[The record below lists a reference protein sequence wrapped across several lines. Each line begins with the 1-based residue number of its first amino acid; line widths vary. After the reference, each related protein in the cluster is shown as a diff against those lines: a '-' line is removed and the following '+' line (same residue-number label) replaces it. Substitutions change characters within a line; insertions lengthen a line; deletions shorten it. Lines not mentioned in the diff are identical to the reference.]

1 MASDIAD
8 LTALQMRDAF
18 AAGELSPVEAA
29 EACLARIRALDDR
42 VHAYSQVNEEITL
55 AEARAAEARYR
66 EGRADGLVDG
76 VPVAVKDIFMAE
88 GWPNLKGSRLI
99 DPNKPCD
106 VDSPAVA
113 ALRRHGMVTVGRTT
127 TPEFGWKGVTD
138 SPLEGPTGNP
148 WAPEL
153 TAGGSSGGSA
163 SAVVLGMGPLALG
176 TDAGGSIRI
185 PAAFSGLFGHKP
197 THGLCPMWPPSAFW
211 PLAHVGPMTKTVA
224 DSALLMNVLAEP
236 DPRDP
241 TLPANRTDFLAEL
254 EGGVEGLRIAYSPTL
269 GFGTEVDPEIA
280 GAVADAVGRLADLGA
295 RVEEVDPGL
304 DDPLAAF
311 DILFYG
317 GAANAMR
324 DIGAADRERMDPG
337 LAAVAAWAEKLS
349 LLDYQGAMN
358 VRAAW
363 IEAMSLFHE
372 RYDLLVTPALPIPAF
387 RKGLEVPEDWPHE
400 RWPTWTPFTYP
411 FNMTGQPAA
420 SVPCGF
426 TAAGLPVGLQIVGP
440 RHADALVLRAA
451 HAYQQ
456 AHDLSGQRP
465 AWIEDSLTEDSK

>member
-1 MASDIAD
+1 MTEIAD
-8 LTALQMRDAF
+8 FTAVEMLAAF
-18 AAGELSPVEAA
+18 RKGELSPVETA
-29 EACLARIRALDDR
+29 EACLARIRSLDDR
-42 VHAYSQVNEEITL
+42 VHAYSQIDEEITL
-55 AEARAAEARYR
+55 AEARAAERRYL
-66 EGRADGLVDG
+66 EGRANGLVDG
-76 VPVAVKDIFMAE
+76 IPVAVKDIFMAR

-99 DPNKPCD
+99 DPSKPGD

-148 WAPEL
+148 WNPDL

-163 SAVVLGMGPLALG
+163 TAVVLGMGPLSLG

-211 PLAHVGPMTKTVA
+211 PLAHVGPMTKTVR
-224 DSALLMNVLAEP
+224 DGALLMNVLAEP

-241 TLPANRTDFLAEL
+241 ALAPNRTDFPAALA
-254 EGGVEGLRIAYSPTL
+254 GGVEGLRVAFSPRM
-269 GFGTEVDPEIA
+269 GFDIEVDPEIA
-280 GAVADAVGRLADLGA
+280 EAVASAVRRLEALGA
-295 RVEEVDPGL
+295 HVEETDPGL
-304 DDPLAAF
+304 SDPLEAF
-311 DILFYG
+311 NVLFYG

-324 DIGAADRERMDPG
+324 DIGPEDRARMDPG
-337 LAAVAAWAEKLS
+337 LAEVAAWAEKLS
-349 LLDYQGAMN
+349 LLDYQGALN
-358 VRAAW
+358 VRAHW

-387 RKGLEVPEDWPHE
+387 AKGREVPEGWPHA

-426 TAAGLPVGLQIVGP
+426 TAAGLPVGLHIVGA

-451 HAYQQ
+451 HAYQE
-456 AHDLSGQRP
+456 AHDLTTRLP
-465 AWIEDSLTEDSK
+465 AWIEDSTVEEVP

>member
-1 MASDIAD
+1 MTEIAD
-8 LTALQMRDAF
+8 FTAMEMLAAF
-18 AAGELSPVEAA
+18 REGKLSPVETA
-29 EACLARIRALDDR
+29 EACLARIRSLDDR
-42 VHAYSQVNEEITL
+42 VHAYAQVDEETTL
-55 AEARAAEARYR
+55 AEARAAERRYR
-66 EGRADGLVDG
+66 EGRTNGLVDG
-76 VPVAVKDIFMAE
+76 IPVAVKDIFMAR

-99 DPNKPCD
+99 DPSQPGD

-113 ALRRHGMVTVGRTT
+113 ALRRHGMVTMGRTT

-163 SAVVLGMGPLALG
+163 AAVVLGMGPLSLG

-211 PLAHVGPMTKTVA
+211 PLAHVGPMTKTVR
-224 DSALLMNVLAEP
+224 DGALLMNVLAEP

-241 TLPANRTDFLAEL
+241 TLAPNRIDFLAAL
-254 EGGVEGLRIAYSPTL
+254 AGGVEGLRVAFSPRM
-269 GFGTEVDPEIA
+269 GFDIEVDPEIA
-280 GAVADAVGRLADLGA
+280 EAVASAVRRLEALGA
-295 RVEEVDPGL
+295 HVEETDPGL
-304 DDPLAAF
+304 SDPLEAF
-311 DILFYG
+311 NVLFYG

-324 DIGAADRERMDPG
+324 DIGPEDRARMDPG
-337 LAAVAAWAEKLS
+337 LTEVAAWAERLS

-358 VRAAW
+358 VRAQW

-387 RKGLEVPEDWPHE
+387 AKGREVPEGWPHA

-426 TAAGLPVGLQIVGP
+426 TASGLPVGLHIVGA

-451 HAYQQ
+451 HAYQE
-456 AHDLSGQRP
+456 AHDLTAQLP
-465 AWIEDSLTEDSK
+465 AWVEDSTVEEAQ